1 MWFFIAFT
9 FAAILVR
16 GYVLVAY
23 LRRWKF
29 EKFKLRKTPS
39 NIKTWVVGNLQV
51 GGTGK
56 TPFVMFL
63 LNNLQLNTAVL
74 SRGYG
79 RKSKGFLKVTNSST
93 AVEVG
98 DEPLEIFNNYTNQ
111 DVYVC
116 ESRLEGISNIEKS
129 GNYELVLLDDGY
141 QHLPLKAQKNIILT
155 PFNRLFTNEL
165 FSLPVGRLRELPS
178 LSGKSDIIVVT
189 KCPSDLKKSDAKK
202 VENRLLK
209 YTKSVFFAHYPIVG
223 PIADKSGKKFNSTR
237 AVLVTGIAP
246 TTIDIKG
253 VDVVKHFN
261 YSDHFQFS
269 QKEVNQWLDFCEK
282 HKIQGIIFTRKDRVR
297 MLADVNLYQRL
308 NNSLEV
314 GEIYT
319 EVEILFDQKEQL
331 LALIKE

>member
-23 LRRWKF
+23 LRRWRY
-29 EKFKLRKTPS
+29 EKFNLRKTPG

-63 LNNLQLNTAVL
+63 LNNLQLNIAVL

-79 RKSKGFLKVTNSST
+79 RKSKGFYKVTKGSS
-93 AVEVG
+93 AIEVG
-98 DEPLEIFNNYTNQ
+98 DEPLEIFNNFTNQ

-116 ESRLEGISNIEKS
+116 ESRLEGIDNIQQL
-129 GNYELVLLDDGY
+129 GNYDAILLDDGY

-155 PFNRLFTNEL
+155 PFNRLFTDET
-165 FSLPVGRLRELPS
+165 FSLPIGRLRELPN
-178 LSGKSDIIVVT
+178 LSGKSDVIVVT
-189 KCPSDLKKSDAKK
+189 KCPKDLKYSDVQI

-209 YTKSVFFAHYPIVG
+209 YTNSVFFAHYPMVG
-223 PIADKSGKKFNSTR
+223 PVAVKTGEKFNSKR
-237 AVLVTGIAP
+237 VILVTGIAP
-246 TTIDIKG
+246 TSIDIKG
-253 VDVVKHFN
+253 VDVVKHFE

-269 QKEVNQWLDFCEK
+269 QKEVNQWLDFCEN

-297 MLADVNLYQRL
+297 LLADVNLYQRL
-308 NNSLEV
+308 SNSLEV

-319 EVEILFDQKEQL
+319 EVEILFNQKDHL
-331 LALIKE
+331 LSLIKE